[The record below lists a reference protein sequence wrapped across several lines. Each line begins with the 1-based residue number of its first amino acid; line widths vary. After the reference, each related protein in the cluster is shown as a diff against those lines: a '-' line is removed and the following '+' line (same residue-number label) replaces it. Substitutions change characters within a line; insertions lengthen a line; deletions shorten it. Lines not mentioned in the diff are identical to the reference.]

1 MDQEW
6 ARHAADVESDVSAE
20 QDKVSNLRGHAVV
33 RPSQVV
39 ELLQHVTL
47 PILINVQHLDFRIL
61 AAIFTG
67 VPIHITVSGIRN

>member
-47 PILINVQHLDFRIL
+47 PILINVQHLDF
-61 AAIFTG
+61 
-67 VPIHITVSGIRN
+67 